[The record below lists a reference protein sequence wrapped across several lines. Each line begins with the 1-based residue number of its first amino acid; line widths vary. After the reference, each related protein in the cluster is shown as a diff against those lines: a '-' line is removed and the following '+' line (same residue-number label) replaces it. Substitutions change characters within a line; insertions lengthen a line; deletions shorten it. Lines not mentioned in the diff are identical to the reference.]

1 MALVYYLNCEAA
13 SAKANKIA
21 LGLLYR
27 PNWNDRRYQDFKLYP
42 ILTLRLGLAWL
53 GLILSH
59 DT

>member
-42 ILTLRLGLAWL
+42 IFNFEVRTCLAVAYNKP
-53 GLILSH
+53 
-59 DT
+59 